1 MADPCEKFYQE
12 THGRIEAA
20 VKARWPETLRSDR
33 DPFNWA
39 AEQRHEEY
47 QKMKHLERQME
58 EFWLNGAFDEMKK
71 LCTDWGRAVLGLFR
85 EYAGYLQREAAL

>member
-1 MADPCEKFYQE
+1 MADPCESFFRE
-12 THGRIEAA
+12 TFGRIEAA
-20 VKARWPETLRSDR
+20 IKARWPETLRSDR

-39 AEQRHEEY
+39 AEHAHEEY

-71 LCTDWGRAVLGLFR
+71 LCTDWGRAVLGIFR
-85 EYAGYLQREAAL
+85 EYAGAMKLEAM